1 MSLTKRKSIIA
12 LAVLCAAS
20 THAQIQWSPTEHLV
34 NNIAGSIGG
43 SDWYAFNSNATVQPS
58 NVYNSITANQRVLF
72 ETKLNTTSAYGG
84 MGFDWTA
91 GTFKDISAS
100 GGVCLT
106 YRSARAFRL
115 NLVQYNS
122 PSDDH
127 YGYLMPAKTAFTST
141 YIPFASMARE
151 GWDKTTTFTFN
162 AKSQKGF
169 NIQFKNG
176 INGSTKDSTNTV
188 EVVQVGLG
196 DVCNAD
202 DTPVAGTATSSTV
215 PFFDSKT
222 TVPASAQNTYG
233 GEFVTY
239 TDATSSIAPTAGNTA
254 AMTTWMGE
262 HTAVGYSTT
271 LAATTGNPYPAV
283 GMRMAWRP
291 SDASAD
297 ISAQSGLC
305 VTYKATNDV
314 RLNLEQAAMNH
325 TNYHGAAL
333 PAQTRFTARDLDFS
347 AFQQEAGWAFKTV
360 LDLQRQIAL
369 RFEYKNSASTSN
381 TLEVLQVGF
390 KGQCSNATFAPIL
403 LAPYDVK
410 VVKTLNEG
418 DSLVIPLSSIFQD
431 RDDPSLT
438 YDISNSDPTKL
449 SAAVVGTNVVFKP
462 KANVDGTS
470 TVDILATDADK
481 QFVLAT
487 FEITVV
493 DQALPPKAVADA
505 YSTTE
510 DVALVVSD
518 IAKSILANDYDPD
531 GLTVSILS
539 HTDPAHGTLVL
550 AANGTFTYTPTTNYN
565 GSDAFQ
571 YTIEDPSGKTATA
584 TVSITVRPDN
594 DPPTVSGTIANWK
607 DLAEDFTSLEIVK
620 VLKTDVIFSDIDG
633 DALTMGVSTNGLISA
648 ALSTTTTEYQI
659 RLTPVADKFG
669 DATVTLYAKDLA
681 GDSVGVQFHITITP
695 VIDPPTSVADSYSG
709 TEDITLVVNSEK
721 GVLANDKNPD
731 KVAME
736 AAIVTQPLHGTL
748 TLDVS
753 GAFTFKPNADW
764 SGIDQFTY
772 KLRDSQGDFAGSA
785 TVTLAFASANDG
797 PVLAANATIAD
808 IDTVEDFTT
817 ALRVSLKDL
826 FTDPEGDAITWIA
839 LSDTK
844 VTTVISAKTSELV
857 IGSVADSNGA
867 ARVRVTAT
875 DGKLASTDTLEF
887 YVNLRPTNDIP
898 KVGKGIADQT
908 IGLDVGKLAIPLVGA
923 FIDPDGDSLTY
934 KVTPPDGVTE
944 EVRNDTLY
952 LDASAATEG
961 EYSVRII
968 ANDGVGNRSITFTL
982 TITATTRILVHPSAN
997 YDQWLTSHAHG
1008 YAEVLGIDG
1017 RVVARIA
1024 LPTTQAS
1031 VKLLLQQHPQGTY
1044 QLRIGNVARPMV
1056 R

>member
-1 MSLTKRKSIIA
+1 MSFSKRKSIIA
-12 LAVLCAAS
+12 LAALCAAS
-20 THAQIQWSPTEHLV
+20 AHAQIQWSPTEHLV

-84 MGFDWTA
+84 MGFDWTS
-91 GTFKDISAS
+91 GTYKDISAS

-127 YGYLMPAKTAFTST
+127 YGYLMPAKNAYTST
-141 YIPFASMARE
+141 YIPFASLARE
-151 GWDKTTTFTFN
+151 GWDKTTTFSFN
-162 AKSQKGF
+162 SKSQKGF

-176 INGSTKDSTNTV
+176 INGSTKDSTNTI

-196 DVCNAD
+196 DVCNATN
-202 DTPVAGTATSSTV
+202 TPVAGMAATAAT

-222 TVPASAQNTYG
+222 TVPASAQNTFG

-239 TDATSSIAPTAGNTA
+239 TDATSAISPTAGNSA
-254 AMTTWMGE
+254 AMTTWMGT
-262 HTAVGYSTT
+262 HTAVGFSTT

-291 SDASAD
+291 ADASTD

-305 VTYKATNDV
+305 ITYKATNAV

-325 TNYHGAAL
+325 TNYYGAAL
-333 PAQTRFTARDLDFS
+333 PAQTRFTARDLDFTV
-347 AFQQEAGWAFKTV
+347 FQQEAGWAYSTA

-369 RFEYKNSASTSN
+369 RFEYKNNASTAN

-390 KGQCSNATFAPIL
+390 KGQCSNATFAPVL

-431 RDDPSLT
+431 RDDPTLT
-438 YDISNSDPTKL
+438 YEISNTDATKL
-449 SAAVVGTNVVFKP
+449 TAAVVGTNLVFKP
-462 KANVDGTS
+462 KANVDGVS
-470 TVDILATDADK
+470 TVDVLATDADK

-493 DQALPPKAVADA
+493 NQDLAPKAVADA
-505 YSTTE
+505 YSTNE
-510 DVALVVSD
+510 DVALIVSD
-518 IAKSILANDYDPD
+518 IAKGILVNDYDPD
-531 GLTVSILS
+531 GSTASIKS
-539 HTDPAHGTLVL
+539 HTDPSHGTVVL
-550 AANGTFTYTPTTNYN
+550 ASNGTFTYTPTANYN
-565 GSDAFQ
+565 GSDTFQ
-571 YTIEDPSGKTATA
+571 YTIEDPTGKTATG
-584 TVSITVRPDN
+584 TVTITVRPVN
-594 DPPTVSGTIANWK
+594 DPPTVTGTIADWN

-620 VLKTDVIFSDIDG
+620 VLKTNVAFSDPDG
-633 DALTMGVSTNGLISA
+633 DALTIGVSTNGLISA

-659 RLTPVADKFG
+659 RLTPVADKYG
-669 DATVTLYAKDLA
+669 DATVTLYAKDAA
-681 GDSVGVQFHITITP
+681 GDSVGVLFHINITP
-695 VIDPPTSVADSYSG
+695 VIDPPTPVADSYSG
-709 TEDITLVVNSEK
+709 TEDITLAVSSDK
-721 GVLANDKNPD
+721 GLLANDKNPD
-731 KVAME
+731 KVSME
-736 AAIVTQPLHGTL
+736 ASIVTPPLHGTL
-748 TLDVS
+748 ALDGS

-764 SGIDQFTY
+764 SGTDQFTY
-772 KLRDSQGDFAGSA
+772 KLRDSQGDFAGTA
-785 TVTLAFASANDG
+785 TVTLTFAAANDG
-797 PVLAANATIAD
+797 PVLAAGATIAD

-826 FTDPEGDAITWIA
+826 FIDPEGDAITWIA
-839 LSDTK
+839 LSDAK

-867 ARVRVTAT
+867 VRVRVTAT
-875 DGKLASTDTLEF
+875 DGKLASSDTLEF
-887 YVNLRPTNDIP
+887 YVHLRPTNDIP

-908 IGLDVGKLAIPLVGA
+908 IGLDIGMLAIPLAGA

-961 EYSVRII
+961 EFSVRII
-968 ANDGVGNRSITFTL
+968 ANDGVANRSLTFKL

-1031 VKLLLQQHPQGTY
+1031 VKALLQQQPQGTY
-1044 QLRIGNVARPMV
+1044 QLRIGNVAHPMV